1 PRPDISPAL
10 VRSLLAILPT
20 IFPVDRLGRRGIF
33 RDPDRPCARGRP
45 PDCAEVPMNPR
56 PAARLSLQILEGPEL
71 PGRPPLVSPT
81 PSAAAPSAPTTET
94 RSVAVTDLTVAQGAK
109 RHYPHIRVAML
120 AYTGTPVGTFESKLL
135 RESVDLIIPNVS
147 YLDKFEA

>member
-1 PRPDISPAL
+1 M
-10 VRSLLAILPT
+10 V
-20 IFPVDRLGRRGIF
+20 G
-33 RDPDRPCARGRP
+33 DPDQPRAGGRP

-56 PAARLSLQILEGPEL
+56 STARLSLQSLEGRDL
-71 PGRPPLVSPT
+71 PGAV
-81 PSAAAPSAPTTET
+81 APVAPTVSTST
-94 RSVAVTDLTVAQGAK
+94 TTTSTSFQRAIQVSDLTVAQGAR

-147 YLDKFEA
+147 YLNRFEALAPGTPQMRSEERRVGKEGRARVGREG